1 MMSPDILTMPAA
13 SQDFYGKTAGE
24 MVTDAWVGQN
34 GTVTGTFHY
43 MSGYTGFNDALPEE
57 QEGYYF
63 PFTLVKS
70 GTTMTFKKNGEISK
84 DSIPWEAN
92 NVFRI
97 TQGNT
102 FEVLID
108 GAHVVT
114 FDFTEAVFEPKT
126 VKTASKQ
133 RTKNSTSS

>member
-13 SQDFYGKTAGE
+13 GQDFYGKTAGE

-70 GTTMTFKKNGEISK
+70 GTTMTFKKNGGVSK

-92 NVFRI
+92 NVFRV
-97 TQGNT
+97 TPGDV
-102 FEVLID
+102 FEILVD

-114 FDFTEAVFEPKT
+114 LNFAGAAFEPK
-126 VKTASKQ
+126 VSQ
-133 RTKNSTSS
+133 TSSRRAKSKTVS

>member
-13 SQDFYGKTAGE
+13 GQDFYGKTAGE
-24 MVTDAWVGQN
+24 MVTDAWVGQS
-34 GTVTGTFHY
+34 GIVTGTFHY
-43 MSGYTGFNDALPEE
+43 MSGYTGFNDTLPEE

-63 PFTLVKS
+63 PFTLAKS

-97 TQGNT
+97 TQGDT
-102 FEVLID
+102 FEVLVD

-126 VKTASKQ
+126 VKAASKQ
-133 RTKNSTSS
+133 RTKSNTSS